1 MQFRKIIALAS
12 ATVLTLALAGCSGGN
27 DKGGDSG
34 GGSLTIWSLE
44 DNADR
49 IKATQAIV
57 DRYSKEK
64 GVQVKLVAVNED
76 QFPTLIA
83 NASASGDVPDA
94 IGALSMANQL
104 RLNTDQIS
112 DADAANAIIDALGRD
127 TFSKRALDLVSKDG
141 KPVGIPSD
149 GWTQLLVYRKDLF
162 EKAGLKPPTTYQA
175 MEAAAKKLNTGGT
188 SGIVVATKPGETFT
202 KQTFEH
208 FALANNCQLTDDAG
222 KVTLTS
228 PACVNAMTFFTDLV
242 KNYGVKGGQD
252 VDTTR
257 AAYFAGKS
265 AMIVWSSFLLD
276 ELAGLR
282 NDALPTCKEC
292 KKDPTFLSKNS
303 GIVTSFKGPDGSE
316 PSGYGEIS
324 GWAVTKDG
332 KNKDG
337 AKQFVQYMLNE
348 AYPDWLALA
357 PEGKFP
363 VRSGDASD
371 PEKFTKAWDG
381 LKAGVDKKE
390 ALSDIYPPETLD
402 IIRDSADTLNRWGF
416 PQGQGAL
423 VGAMLGELPVPKAIA
438 SVLDGQA
445 TPEKAMATA
454 QSEVQEIADSA
465 GG

>member
-1 MQFRKIIALAS
+1 MRFRSIIVVAA
-12 ATVLTLALAGCSGGN
+12 AAVLTLALAGCGSDDDG
-27 DKGGDSG
+27 GGDA

-44 DNADR
+44 DNAER

-57 DRYSKEK
+57 DKYSKDK

-76 QFPTLIA
+76 QFPTLIQ
-83 NASASGDVPDA
+83 NAAASGDVPDA
-94 IGALSMANQL
+94 IGALSLGNQI

-112 DADAANAIIDALGRD
+112 DPDAANEVVEALGKD
-127 TFSKRALDLVSKDG
+127 TFTPRSLELVSKDG
-141 KPVGIPSD
+141 KPVSVPSD

-162 EKAGLKPPTTYQA
+162 EKAGLKPPTTYDA
-175 MEAAAKKLNTGGT
+175 MQAAAQKLNTGGT
-188 SGIVVATKPGETFT
+188 AGIVVATKPGDTFT
-202 KQTFEH
+202 QQTFEH

-222 KVTLTS
+222 KVVLNS
-228 PACVNAMTFFTDLV
+228 PACVNSTRFFTDLV

-257 AAYFAGKS
+257 AAYFAGKA
-265 AMIVWSSFLLD
+265 AMVVWSSFILD

-282 NDALPTCKEC
+282 NDALPNCPEC
-292 KKDPTFLSKNS
+292 KGDPTFLSKNS
-303 GIVTSFKGPDGSE
+303 GIVTSFQGPDGTQ

-324 GWAVTKDG
+324 GWAITNDA
-332 KNKDG
+332 KNKEG
-337 AKQFVQYMLNE
+337 AKQFVQYMMND

-363 VRSGDASD
+363 VRLGDASD

-390 ALSDIYPPETLD
+390 PLSEVYPPETLD
-402 IIRDSADTLNRWGF
+402 IIRNSAGTLNRWGF

-445 TPEKAMATA
+445 TPEKAMETA

-465 GG
+465 QG